1 MPVLQREKKKELEE
15 REAERIRR
23 EQEEEDDEQEEL
35 FGADSSEDE
44 GGEQE
49 EGRTDEL
56 SDEKR
61 AALRKSLHL
70 PLADE
75 AEDSAE
81 NSGAENLAARAET
94 EAENNSQEAAQV
106 AAAEKTKSKAN
117 RVATGAPGQDDPKP
131 DAVAETMLLSE
142 SESEAENLAA
152 GEEDEAGNLVAEAE
166 DEAENEVAATE
177 DRAERIF
184 AAAEKEADILDLTQ
198 PMTATKEVEPTSPTA
213 ALEDEA
219 ASSDGA
225 LNIDEPTTLER
236 VIAKGRNKKAGAEAV
251 NLTSPPSAK
260 KSKKKAAPSAPRQK
274 RVSRKQ
280 CEFYLKEPRWFTP
293 KKYVV
298 CEEDLREM
306 QSRMRGKTA
315 VELLEEKNIHKSSR
329 YPLLLMT
336 ALSEKELHG
345 VPISAR
351 VAHMLAAVPNFR
363 ESQEVSFGQLVGQRK
378 KSPAQVL
385 KYNTPTWFFRSTE
398 GLITTAVQF
407 MADRGMAVVRGN
419 MPKPNLSANDDPDR
433 PRRIT
438 PFRWV
443 MRAEPAAEIVM
454 RTPIRK
460 VRPSEHTRTDVENR
474 LQKRIDTLTT
484 ANERIKAQSLAA
496 ESVLRDRNSTI
507 MRKAVNEE
515 RKKNKAEIKRMAKE
529 LREMKSLYRAEVE
542 KVRELQRSAIEQ
554 ESAFGPT
561 PQTPPTPK
569 STPAHGR
576 TLSDFAETRSLA
588 EATQESVFTLSAKM
602 SGMESLLAKLT
613 EVTAQA
619 LKRPKDTDEV
629 AEIQRQRAEDA
640 RRDRVWRSYGGKFRT
655 LKAPKVKDI
664 RAMLDMRDAYL
675 DVYGGEKEPN
685 LWIHVD
691 PELKQSL
698 SSSGVTKEGLVEYL
712 RKYMSE
718 HEAYEGEDTLRTIAE
733 KVAWPSEGP
742 FLERLNTYMSSATGC
757 IKWKQLKENAQKFE
771 VLKAL
776 NKRLPVELQMRDARL
791 KVKLDAP
798 KSKFGDSLNKFRD
811 LIKSVYERRMDTTEE
826 VDLSP
831 PEPTVTAPRESEVR
845 RTQQRAHRSGRKRRQ
860 SISSDK
866 ERGRNGNKYY
876 RRKSR
881 SPSPRGYRRSTNRGR
896 YFPHRNRGGYENRR
910 YERNEDRKS
919 KQRDSFLALPA
930 PGDEYKKRNP
940 TRRINVSV
948 RRAEKKDVTI
958 HHVRSGDRISD
969 AILDSGADESVAS
982 LHKHAWMMDV
992 IEDVK
997 ERITIADGTTD
1008 LRITKIGYADLELRI
1023 GGVWKCDFR
1032 KMKIFLVDDK
1042 KWKELLVGAPAL
1054 EKAGLMPHQNV

>member
-1 MPVLQREKKKELEE
+1 MPLSREERAMQRERKKKLEE
-15 REAERIRR
+15 MEDEKKRR
-23 EQEEEDDEQEEL
+23 EQEEEDEEL
-35 FGADSSEDE
+35 FGSDSSS
-44 GGEQE
+44 GESAE
-49 EGRTDEL
+49 ADEGRTDEL

-61 AALRKSLHL
+61 AALRKSLNL
-70 PLADE
+70 PSADE

-81 NSGAENLAARAET
+81 NSRAENLAARAET

-131 DAVAETMLLSE
+131 DAVAEAMLLSE

-152 GEEDEAGNLVAEAE
+152 GEEDEAENLAAGAE

-198 PMTATKEVEPTSPTA
+198 PMTAAKEVEPTSPTA
-213 ALEDEA
+213 VLEDEA
-219 ASSDGA
+219 ASSHEA

-236 VIAKGRNKKAGAEAV
+236 LIAEGRNKKAGAEAV
-251 NLTSPPSAK
+251 NLTSPSSAK
-260 KSKKKAAPSAPRQK
+260 KKGAKERAPPKTQKKKRLT
-274 RVSRKQ
+274 RKQ

-298 CEEDLREM
+298 CEEDLREI

-315 VELLEEKNIHKSSR
+315 VELLEEKNIHESSR
-329 YPLLLMT
+329 YPILLMT
-336 ALSEKELHG
+336 ALSEKELDG
-345 VPISAR
+345 VPISDR

-363 ESQEVSFGQLVGQRK
+363 ENQEMSFAQLVAHRK
-378 KSPAQVL
+378 KTPPQVL
-385 KYNTPTWFFRSTE
+385 KHNTPTWFFRSSK

-407 MADRGMAVVRGN
+407 MANRGMAAVRGN
-419 MPKPNLSANDDPDR
+419 LPKPNLSANDDPDR

-443 MRAEPAAEIVM
+443 MKAEPAAGLVM

-460 VRPSEHTRTDVENR
+460 VRPSEHTRTDAENR

-496 ESVLRDRNSTI
+496 VSVLRDRNSTI
-507 MRKAVNEE
+507 MKKVVDEQ

-529 LREMKSLYRAEVE
+529 LKEMKSLYRAEVE

-602 SGMESLLAKLT
+602 GGMESLLAKLT

-619 LKRPKDTDEV
+619 LKRPKDTDEI

-640 RRDRVWRSYGGKFRT
+640 RRDRAWRSYGGKFRT
-655 LKAPKVKDI
+655 LKALKVKDI

-675 DVYGGEKEPN
+675 DVHGGEKEPN

-691 PELKQSL
+691 PEIKQSL
-698 SSSGVTKEGLVEYL
+698 SSSGVTEEGLVEYL

-845 RTQQRAHRSGRKRRQ
+845 RTQQKAHRSGRKRRQ

-866 ERGRNGNKYY
+866 ERGRSGNKYY

-881 SPSPRGYRRSTNRGR
+881 SPSPLGYRRSTNRGR
-896 YFPHRNRGGYENRR
+896 YFPHRNRGGYENKR
-910 YERNEDRKS
+910 YERNEDRKP
-919 KQRDSFLALPA
+919 KQRDPFLALPA
-930 PGDEYKKRNP
+930 PGTNIKNV
-940 TRRINVSV
+940 TR
-948 RRAEKKDVTI
+948 
-958 HHVRSGDRISD
+958 
-969 AILDSGADESVAS
+969 
-982 LHKHAWMMDV
+982 
-992 IEDVK
+992 
-997 ERITIADGTTD
+997 
-1008 LRITKIGYADLELRI
+1008 LE
-1023 GGVWKCDFR
+1023 G
-1032 KMKIFLVDDK
+1032 
-1042 KWKELLVGAPAL
+1042 
-1054 EKAGLMPHQNV
+1054 